1 MLFVEVHGL
10 RRISDMK
17 LEQDSGIES
26 VKIRRGKVDSLSLYE
41 VTESELQ
48 DLESGGPASLF
59 LNFAIF
65 LLSLAVSFFI
75 ALLSTDIQSTK
86 TFIVF
91 VLIALVGFIGGA
103 ILLLI
108 WNKSRQSTTQI
119 VQKIKGRMPS
129 DEPIDLDA
137 QQMDSVD
144 KK

>member
-1 MLFVEVHGL
+1 
-10 RRISDMK
+10 MK
-17 LEQDSGIES
+17 PEHDSGLDS

-65 LLSLAVSFFI
+65 LLSSAVSFF
-75 ALLSTDIQSTK
+75 ASLMSTDIKSMKIFT
-86 TFIVF
+86 VF
-91 VLIALVGFIGGA
+91 VLITIIGFVGGC

-108 WNKSRQSTTQI
+108 WNKSRQSTIQI
-119 VQKIKGRMPS
+119 IQKIKGRMPS
-129 DEPIDLDA
+129 DELIDLDA
-137 QQMDSVD
+137 QQKDSVD